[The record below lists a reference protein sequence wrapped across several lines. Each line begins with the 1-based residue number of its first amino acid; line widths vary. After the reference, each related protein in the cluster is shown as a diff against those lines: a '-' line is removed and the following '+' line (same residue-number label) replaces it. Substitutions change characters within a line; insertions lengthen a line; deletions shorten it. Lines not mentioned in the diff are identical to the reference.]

1 MSSFTHLHVHTEY
14 SLLDGLAKIDKL
26 VARAREMGMDAMA
39 ITDHGAMYGVIDF
52 YLAAKEQGL
61 RPIIGCEMYLAP
73 RGRDQR
79 VPKLDANPFHL
90 ILLATN
96 RTGYRNLIKLTTEA
110 HLNGYYYKPRID
122 RELLAQCHHGLI
134 AMTSCGSGEI
144 PRLLASGD
152 REGARRAASWYREVF
167 GPENFYLELQE
178 HDIPELAGVN
188 REMVALGRELGI
200 PLVAAND
207 VHYVEPGD
215 ASSQEILLCIQTNT
229 TLGDPKHM
237 CMEGSGYHLRSP
249 QEMEAIFAEVPQALD
264 NTRIIV
270 EACNL
275 KLDSGRLHLP
285 EFAVPPGFTPESY
298 LRHLCQEGIRE
309 RYDPI
314 TPEVEERLHYE
325 LSVIEQTGLAL
336 YFLIVW
342 DFISY
347 ARRRGIPF
355 GLRGSAAGSIV
366 SYSLRITDIDPLA
379 NNLAFERFLNVE
391 RKEMPDFDVDFAD
404 NRRGEMID
412 YVTGKYGR
420 EHVAQI
426 ITFGT
431 LGARAAIRDVG
442 RVLGYP
448 LPVVDS
454 VAKLVPALP
463 VGITIDRAMA
473 ENRELREKYEGD
485 QAIRRLIDTAKSLE
499 GVARHASTHAAGV
512 VISRD
517 PLIEHVPLLR
527 ASKDEEGV
535 MTQYHMG
542 ALEKIGLLKMDFL
555 GLANLTILGRTVGL
569 VREKRGLSLDW
580 QRLPLDDARTFSML
594 SEGETTGVF
603 QLEGAGMRR
612 YIKELRP
619 TSVSDLAA
627 MVALYRPGPMA
638 HIPTFI
644 KAKHG
649 EIPISYL
656 HPALESILKP
666 TYGVIVYQDQVLFI
680 ARAIAGYSLGQ
691 ADILRRAMGKKKPEE
706 MKKERENFIAGA
718 RKQGYDQE
726 LAVKIFDLIQPFAG
740 YAFNAAHAASYAMV
754 AYQTAYLKANYP
766 VEYMTAVLESALGN
780 TDKVVTA
787 VVECRRLGI
796 PVFPPDINRSQA
808 TFTIE
813 ATAPQGIRFGL
824 AAIKNVGEG
833 PVQEIIAARENGG
846 PFQSLDDFCRRATLQ
861 AANKRVLESLVK
873 AGALD
878 GLGKRG
884 QMLASLDRLISLG
897 QTAQRASLA
906 GQASMF
912 DYLPGEASPSLLVLP
927 EVPEVEHREKLAWE
941 KELLGFYISE
951 HPLHQVAE
959 QVKGSAAL
967 LCGQID
973 GEMDGQRVTV
983 VGMVSSARRITT
995 KKGEPMA
1002 FVQLEDV
1009 QGGIEV
1015 TVFPRVY
1022 QKTEELWQENHIVLV
1037 SGKVE
1042 MRSEKPQILCDD
1054 AEEYQLAA
1062 THSQEEGPPA
1072 DRGLVPPG
1080 DSSLA
1085 KKRAS
1090 SICHVRITLPRLGDQ
1105 KEDLRRLQAVQA
1117 LLQRFP
1123 GDDPYTIHIPNG
1135 RGYLRLSF
1143 PGAST
1148 RYCYELSSELELL
1161 LGPGAVKVDRAGAAD

>member
-1 MSSFTHLHVHTEY
+1 ES
-14 SLLDGLAKIDKL
+14 
-26 VARAREMGMDAMA
+26 
-39 ITDHGAMYGVIDF
+39 
-52 YLAAKEQGL
+52 
-61 RPIIGCEMYLAP
+61 
-73 RGRDQR
+73 
-79 VPKLDANPFHL
+79 
-90 ILLATN
+90 
-96 RTGYRNLIKLTTEA
+96 
-110 HLNGYYYKPRID
+110 
-122 RELLAQCHHGLI
+122 
-134 AMTSCGSGEI
+134 
-144 PRLLASGD
+144 
-152 REGARRAASWYREVF
+152 
-167 GPENFYLELQE
+167 
-178 HDIPELAGVN
+178 
-188 REMVALGRELGI
+188 GI

-237 CMEGSGYHLRSP
+237 RMEGSGYYLRSP
-249 QEMEAIFAEVPQALD
+249 QEMEAIFSEVPKALD
-264 NTRIIV
+264 NTRVIA

-285 EFAVPPGFTPESY
+285 EFAVPHGFTPESY

-309 RYDPI
+309 RYEPI
-314 TPEVEERLHYE
+314 TPEVEQRLQYE

-366 SYSLRITDIDPLA
+366 SYSLGITDIDPLA

-412 YVTGKYGR
+412 YVTSKYGR

-527 ASKDEEGV
+527 VSKDEEGV

-555 GLANLTILGRTVGL
+555 GLANLTILGRTVEL
-569 VREKRGLSLDW
+569 VKENQGLSLDW
-580 QRLPLDDARTFSML
+580 QRLPLDDARTFAML

-666 TYGVIVYQDQVLFI
+666 TYGVLVYQDQVLFI

-740 YAFNAAHAASYAMV
+740 YAFNASHAACYAMV

-780 TDKVVTA
+780 TDKIVTA
-787 VVECRRLGI
+787 VVECRRLGL
-796 PVFPPDINRSQA
+796 PVLPPDINRSQA

-813 ATAPQGIRFGL
+813 DTPPQGIRFGL

-833 PVQEIIAARENGG
+833 PVQEIIAARDSGG

-861 AANKRVLESLVK
+861 AANKRVLESLIK

-912 DYLPGEASPSLLVLP
+912 DYLPGEASPSLLALP

-959 QVKGSAAL
+959 QVKGSTAL

-973 GEMDGQRVTV
+973 GEMDGQGVTV
-983 VGMVSSARRITT
+983 LGRVSSARRITT

-1022 QKTEELWQENHIVLV
+1022 QKTEELWQENRIVLV

-1042 MRSEKPQILCDD
+1042 MRSEKPQILCDA
-1054 AEEYQLAA
+1054 AEEYQLAV
-1062 THSQEEGPPA
+1062 TPRCSGVELLNQPQGPPV
-1072 DRGLVPPG
+1072 DRGLVPPEKQCPK
-1080 DSSLA
+1080 SA
-1085 KKRAS
+1085 ERAS
-1090 SICHVRITLPRLGDQ
+1090 PICYVRITLPRLGDQ
-1105 KEDLRRLQAVQA
+1105 KEDLRRLQAVQV

-1123 GDDPYTIHIPNG
+1123 GDDPYTIH
-1135 RGYLRLSF
+1135 
-1143 PGAST
+1143 
-1148 RYCYELSSELELL
+1148 
-1161 LGPGAVKVDRAGAAD
+1161 